1 MSGLNAI
8 AHAVEALYAQDA
20 DPIVQLMAEE
30 GIGALYT
37 RLPGT
42 NGEPKDINARAC
54 ASIRRLALRGR
65 VSVALRWHLTT
76 RSVTSWAVAS
86 ISLMPRPTRSCCRMP
101 SSLALR
107 PRSLPSSGEIGR
119 NAPATVLFELNA
131 AFAAPTAPRKIG
143 MPQDGIERAVR
154 LALGGL
160 HLEPTPGR
168 RGRHTQSAHRRL
180 EGYSF
185 EPEALGVGY
194 EASNPACV
202 VKGPVARPLNVVW
215 LPLGA
220 GQSLLKSSDANL
232 ANTSCSAVLEPR
244 ERLP

>member
-1 MSGLNAI
+1 M
-8 AHAVEALYAQDA
+8 
-20 DPIVQLMAEE
+20 QLMAEE

-42 NGEPKDINARAC
+42 SGEPKDIDARAC
-54 ASIRRLALRGR
+54 ASIWRLALRGR

-119 NAPATVLFELNA
+119 NAPATVFFELNA
-131 AFAAPTAPRKIG
+131 AFAAPTPPQNRYAPGWYRTCRPFG
-143 MPQDGIERAVR
+143 AS
-154 LALGGL
+154 GL

-180 EGYSF
+180 EGYSS

-232 ANTSCSAVLEPR
+232 ANTSCSALLEPR

>member
-1 MSGLNAI
+1 MALGSAGACLGRTSMALNHKVCHVVDGSFDLPHAETHTIMLPHAIVFSTPAAI
-8 AHAVEALYAQDA
+8 A
-20 DPIVQLMAEE
+20 
-30 GIGALYT
+30 
-37 RLPGT
+37 
-42 NGEPKDINARAC
+42 
-54 ASIRRLALRGR
+54 S
-65 VSVALRWHLTT
+65 
-76 RSVTSWAVAS
+76 
-86 ISLMPRPTRSCCRMP
+86 
-101 SSLALR
+101 
-107 PRSLPSSGEIGR
+107 
-119 NAPATVLFELNA
+119 
-131 AFAAPTAPRKIG
+131 
-143 MPQDGIERAVR
+143 IERGNRTQRPGNSVFRAQCCVCCAHPPQNR
-154 LALGGL
+154 YAPGWYRTCRPFGARGL

-180 EGYSF
+180 EGYSS